1 MEINLPIFKKPK
13 IEDNGE
19 SISSSETTVP
29 DQTKKYVT
37 QVFLIPPVNQYKPH
51 KTRRTRLK
59 YSLGP
64 DRSSSGSCGSGIT
77 QSAFVGKTDNCEK
90 ESKKSQNDGIISE
103 NEVSLSSSM
112 FSSEEKCYDNL
123 SDQGYLPISEGA
135 CSLLSEKESGN
146 ESGYSSHSAGYIKDL
161 PMDKRIE
168 NLSNANDPL
177 VDINSVESKQS
188 NLSESSSGP
197 SDKRMRFLR
206 TASALQRSGLM
217 DITMK
222 TADILK
228 QNRIVNKE
236 IERLHQD
243 TLKFLHSVINNPE
256 NKTFQDT
263 ITRNC
268 DKHS

>member
-1 MEINLPIFKKPK
+1 MEINLPMFKKPK
-13 IEDNGE
+13 TEDNGE
-19 SISSSETTVP
+19 TISSSEPTASDP
-29 DQTKKYVT
+29 TKKYVT
-37 QVFLIPPVNQYKPH
+37 QVFLIPPVTQYKPH

-59 YSLGP
+59 YSLAP
-64 DRSSSGSCGSGIT
+64 DRTPSGSCGSGLPP
-77 QSAFVGKTDNCEK
+77 SAFVVKPDNCEK
-90 ESKKSQNDGIISE
+90 ESKKSLNDGLISE
-103 NEVSLSSSM
+103 TNVSLSSSL
-112 FSSEEKCYDNL
+112 FTSKEKCYENL
-123 SDQGYLPISEGA
+123 SNQGFLPISEGA

-146 ESGYSSHSAGYIKDL
+146 ESGYSSHSAGYLKDL
-161 PMDKRIE
+161 PMDKRLE
-168 NLSNANDPL
+168 NLSDADDHL
-177 VDINSVESKQS
+177 VDINSLEGKQT
-188 NLSESSSGP
+188 NVSESNSGS

-217 DITMK
+217 NITMK
-222 TADILK
+222 TADVLK
-228 QNRIVNKE
+228 QNRILNKE